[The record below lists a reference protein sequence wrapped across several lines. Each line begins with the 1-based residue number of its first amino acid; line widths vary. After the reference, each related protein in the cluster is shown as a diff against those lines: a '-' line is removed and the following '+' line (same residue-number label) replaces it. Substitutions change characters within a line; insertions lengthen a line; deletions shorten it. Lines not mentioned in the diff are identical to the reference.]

1 MGLDPYETETLARI
15 AAFYDGCRHGYE
27 GWQGWRKSTD
37 LRRLAA
43 CFESCAELGAL
54 SRDQTVFLDLGC
66 ADGRVNVLA
75 SYFVRLSLGIEI
87 DAEILA
93 ESESRRK
100 ELAALLQTQG
110 LAPLP
115 GNVRLFHG
123 DALKAETY
131 ERIRAQTGVPFEAVN
146 FFYTY
151 ITLHDRFAEKIAA
164 EASNGS
170 FYLVYGFSKV
180 LPKYDRLELEVADLA
195 AQGIA
200 ALYRK
205 R

>member
-1 MGLDPYETETLARI
+1 MSPNQCGPETLDRI
-15 AAFYDGCRHGYE
+15 AAFYNGCRYGYE
-27 GWQGWRKSTD
+27 GWQGWRKSSD
-37 LRRLAA
+37 LRRLAV

-54 SRDQTVFLDLGC
+54 SPDHTVFLDLGC

-75 SYFVRLSLGIEI
+75 SYFVRLSLGIEV

-93 ESESRRK
+93 EAEPRRN
-100 ELAALLQTQG
+100 ELETLLRTQG

-123 DALKAETY
+123 DSLKVETY
-131 ERIRAQTGVPFEAVN
+131 ERIRAETDVPFEAVD

-164 EASNGS
+164 EGAAGS

-180 LPKYDRLELEVADLA
+180 LPRYDKLELEVPDLA
-195 AQGIA
+195 NQGIA